1 MSKVKGIAEITKKI
15 NKAIGNMKHTSSRGL
30 ASAAVYIANKAV
42 QRAPIED
49 GDLKNSVYIDLDGKR
64 VAKGEEEVRNAQN
77 RVGTDIGINEKMG
90 TVGFCSKYAVK
101 QHEDLSLRHDRTDGY
116 RVPEFNQRTGK
127 PNKTAGKSINR
138 IPGGQAKF
146 LESVLVEEQDRILR
160 CIANEVELGD
170 GND

>member
-1 MSKVKGIAEITKKI
+1 MSKVKGIDEITRKL
-15 NKAIGNMKHTSSRGL
+15 NKAVANMKRTSSRGL

-42 QRAPIED
+42 QRAPIES

-64 VAKGEEEVRNAQN
+64 VAKGEENVRNAQK
-77 RVGTDIGINEKMG
+77 RVGTEIGTNERIAEI
-90 TVGFCSKYAVK
+90 GFACKYAVK

-160 CIANEVELGD
+160 CIADEVKLGD
-170 GND
+170 SND

>member
-1 MSKVKGIAEITKKI
+1 MSNVKGIDEITRKI
-15 NKAIGNMKHTSSRGL
+15 NKAVANMKRTSSRGL

-42 QRAPIED
+42 QRAPVES

-64 VAKGEEEVRNAQN
+64 VAKGEEDVKSAQK
-77 RVGTDIGINEKMG
+77 RVGTDIGINEKMAA
-90 TVGFCSKYAVK
+90 VGFCSKYAVK
-101 QHEDLSLRHDRTDGY
+101 QHEDLSLRHDRIDGY

-127 PNKTAGKSINR
+127 PNKTAGKSINLV
-138 IPGGQAKF
+138 PGGQAKF

-160 CIANEVELGD
+160 CIADEVELGD